1 MKRFIRL
8 FALAVLAAMPF
19 TAEAQDNQKPKDAAT
34 MAAESAD
41 YLQNMLDLEDYQVFL
56 VDSTL
61 QYNYDGMLKGLEAVR
76 RQKATNSDLYQ
87 RVTDKWSEANDTT
100 FFKIFTPEQW
110 KKYLRTSFGREKKAR
125 EKRQA
130 KKAGK

>member
-1 MKRFIRL
+1 MKKSLTII
-8 FALAVLAAMPF
+8 AAVLAGLVVSAG
-19 TAEAQDNQKPKDAAT
+19 AAAQEKPKDAAT

-41 YLQNMLDLEDYQVFL
+41 YLQRMLDLEDYQVFL

-61 QYNYDGMLKGLEAVR
+61 QYNYDGMLKGIEAVR

-100 FFKIFTPEQW
+100 FFKIFSPEQW
-110 KKYLRTSFGREKKAR
+110 KKYMRTSFGKEKKAR

-130 KKAGK
+130 KRAR